1 MDNNSIMSIVAIVAV
16 FGIMYAVLIIPQ
28 RRREKKTKEM
38 LNALGEG
45 DVVTTI
51 GGITGKV
58 ININDDEV
66 TVASGVEATKVLL
79 KKWAIKGVEKAA
91 DSE

>member
-38 LNALGEG
+38 LGALAEG
-45 DVVTTI
+45 DTISTI
-51 GGITGKV
+51 GGIVGKIV
-58 ININDDEV
+58 NMNDDDI
-66 TVASGVEATKVLL
+66 TIASGVEATKIHL
-79 KKWAIKGVEKAA
+79 KKWSIKGVETTAA
-91 DSE
+91 E